1 MKKTTQRTTKSTTK
15 TARTTKTPSRKAT
28 MAKDAKPA
36 AKRGSLLTAA
46 ATLLADRKEPMR
58 VREII
63 ATLSERGLWTSPNG
77 KTPEATLYAAIIR
90 EIAAKAKASRFVKV
104 ERGLFAAAKPVA
116 KKGSGR

>member
-1 MKKTTQRTTKSTTK
+1 MKKTTTKATK
-15 TARTTKTPSRKAT
+15 TTRT
-28 MAKDAKPA
+28 AKAKPV
-36 AKRGSLLTAA
+36 AKRVSLLTAA

-104 ERGLFAAAKPVA
+104 ERGLFAAAKPA
-116 KKGSGR
+116 PQSKGKKGGKA

>member
-1 MKKTTQRTTKSTTK
+1 MKKTTKRTTK

-28 MAKDAKPA
+28 MSKDAKPA
-36 AKRGSLLTAA
+36 AKRVSLLTAA

-58 VREII
+58 VREVV
-63 ATLSERGLWTSPNG
+63 ATLAQRGLWTSPNG

-104 ERGLFAAAKPVA
+104 ERGLFAPAKPVT
-116 KKGSGR
+116 KKGARR

>member
-1 MKKTTQRTTKSTTK
+1 MKKTTKSTTK
-15 TARTTKTPSRKAT
+15 TARTTKT
-28 MAKDAKPA
+28 AKAKPA
-36 AKRGSLLTAA
+36 AKRVSLLTAA

-116 KKGSGR
+116 KPATQSKGKNGGKA